1 MIYGLRLDEPLHRG
15 TCALEAHGAES
26 RVEPRRRFNIP
37 ARAHFLGSSFKHAGI
52 GLKGKIYLGR
62 NFMKQKPGNRTTC
75 RYPE

>member
-1 MIYGLRLDEPLHRG
+1 MIYGLRLDEPLRRG
-15 TCALEAHGAES
+15 TSALEAHGAES
-26 RVEPRRRFNIP
+26 RVEPRRIQYP
-37 ARAHFLGSSFKHAGI
+37 CRAHFLGSSFKHAGI